1 MNVLEWLDLEVVS
14 LPCSVPYSQ
23 AYKESMVSEE
33 HSCDKLK
40 QEWWYCLLYGKK
52 INLYA
57 PECLHTLT

>member
-40 QEWWYCLLYGKK
+40 QEW
-52 INLYA
+52 
-57 PECLHTLT
+57 